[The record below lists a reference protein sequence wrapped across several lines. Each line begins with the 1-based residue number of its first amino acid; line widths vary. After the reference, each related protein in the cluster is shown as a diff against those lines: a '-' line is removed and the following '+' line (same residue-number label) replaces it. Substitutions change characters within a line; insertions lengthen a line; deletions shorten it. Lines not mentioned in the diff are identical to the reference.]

1 MLNNTNK
8 NQLKRLSEYIDV
20 PFGVISDIGNV
31 EFLSE
36 QGISDDIVGLF
47 LSAQEDTPDAQ
58 FFTADK
64 FAFYELFTNSDE
76 TYYIFINTYDIGTHE
91 QAKRILKI
99 AAFAFLCGE
108 QQSSKNF
115 MQLFR
120 KLMID
125 GRHSV
130 STHQVREAYAE
141 HTKEGMFFAVLLVT
155 RVNADKN
162 HNVDENDISTAIQSV
177 FFADRGFIVVNIDNN
192 QTAIICT
199 LDNDNTYDDII
210 QYADTIHDTMLSEA
224 MTDVYVSA
232 GSPVGDIMDIS
243 VSYEEAVKATSI
255 GKIFELRSKC
265 FVYSRLGLEKMIF
278 SIPKDAARAYINELF
293 GESFL
298 RDKSS
303 RELLSTV
310 HAFLMNNLNVSE
322 ASRAL
327 YIHRNTLMYRLEK
340 FNKMTNLDCT
350 KFATAMQIDVAMRML
365 QYLEK

>member
-20 PFGVISDIGNV
+20 PFGVVSDTGDI
-31 EFLSE
+31 EFLSVTE
-36 QGISDDIVGLF
+36 IDDNITELF
-47 LSAQEDTPDAQ
+47 LPAQEEAGEAP
-58 FFTADK
+58 FFTHGEY
-64 FAFYELFTNSDE
+64 AFYELPVNCDGA
-76 TYYIFINTYDIGTHE
+76 YYIFINMNNVGTPEH
-91 QAKRILKI
+91 ANRLLKI
-99 AAFAFLCGE
+99 AAFAFSCGE
-108 QQSSKNF
+108 QQSTRNF

-120 KLMID
+120 RLMVD
-125 GRHSV
+125 GKNAV
-130 STHQVREAYAE
+130 SSHQVREAYGYCV
-141 HTKEGMFFAVLLVT
+141 KEGTFFAVLLVT
-155 RVNADKN
+155 RVNPDNKN
-162 HNVDENDISTAIQSV
+162 EKEDNDINTVLQSV
-177 FFADRGFIVVNIDNN
+177 FYPDRGFIVVNIDNS

-199 LDNDNTYDDII
+199 LNSDNTYDDII
-210 QYADTIHDTMLSEA
+210 QYADTIHDTILSEA

-232 GSPVGDIMDIS
+232 GSPVGDIMEIS
-243 VSYEEAVKATSI
+243 ISYDEAVKATSI

-298 RDKSS
+298 RDRSS
-303 RELLSTV
+303 RELLNTV

-350 KFATAMQIDVAMRML
+350 KFSTAMQIDVALRML